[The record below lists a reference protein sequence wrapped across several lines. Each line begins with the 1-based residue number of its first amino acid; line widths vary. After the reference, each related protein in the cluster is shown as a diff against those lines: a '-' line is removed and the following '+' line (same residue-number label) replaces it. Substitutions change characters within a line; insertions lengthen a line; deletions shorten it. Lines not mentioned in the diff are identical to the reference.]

1 MLPRSSI
8 VSTRLSRGHTRRCTY
23 SSWSTGRTASRPKTR
38 LNQLARRH
46 PILLFGFPFCA
57 LMVAGSFL
65 LTELTQTRYDLQ
77 KQKVTKVNKET
88 ELRLESN
95 KRSLSLQEEY
105 WRLMHEDDEDSTW
118 EVKRIERPDG
128 EA

>member
-1 MLPRSSI
+1 MLSRSFIS
-8 VSTRLSRGHTRRCTY
+8 SLRLSREHIQQRMY
-23 SSWSTGRTASRPKTR
+23 SSWSTGRIASRPKSR

-77 KQKVTKVNKET
+77 HRKINKVNKEM

-105 WRLMHEDDEDSTW
+105 WVSSACSITSIQVTHRKPFVCTQ
-118 EVKRIERPDG
+118 
-128 EA
+128 